1 VSESNAAE
9 AESTLSHASRAKGQT
24 KAAGRWWAPYMAV
37 IGAISFV
44 FIVVV
49 EVFLPASD
57 ARIAVAVL
65 WGAALALLGWWGES
79 RDVHPPKARRRMN
92 VSIAVWLGSYVLVI
106 GPLVRWQ
113 AGTSL
118 AWWSLA
124 SAVMAAPFLVSAWLE
139 WRRS

>member
-1 VSESNAAE
+1 
-9 AESTLSHASRAKGQT
+9 
-24 KAAGRWWAPYMAV
+24 
-37 IGAISFV
+37 
-44 FIVVV
+44 VVV